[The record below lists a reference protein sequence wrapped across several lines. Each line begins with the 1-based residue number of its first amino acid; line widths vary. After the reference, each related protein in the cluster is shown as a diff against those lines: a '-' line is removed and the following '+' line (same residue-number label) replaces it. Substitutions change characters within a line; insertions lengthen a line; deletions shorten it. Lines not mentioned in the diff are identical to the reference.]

1 MTGNILDAPADEPH
15 FTITRGLQAPRALV
29 YKCYTEPK
37 HMVHFWGPRGS
48 SLAECKIDL
57 KVGGVWRVVWCF
69 PDGSGFGYSSVY
81 LEIVAPERLHYRD
94 APDDWTGGF
103 DGLPPHQLLTTISLA
118 ESEQKT
124 MVTITVRFP
133 SVAERDQAMEQGFTG
148 MVNMGND
155 RLAEY
160 LETLDQEA

>member
-1 MTGNILDAPADEPH
+1 MTDNILDAPVDEPH
-15 FTITRGLQAPRALV
+15 FTITRSLQAPRALV

-37 HMVHFWGPRGS
+37 HMMHFWGPRGS

-57 KVGGVWRVVWCF
+57 KVGGVWRVVWRF

-81 LEIVAPERLHYRD
+81 LEIVAPECLHYRD

-103 DGLPPHQLLTTISLA
+103 DGLPPLQLLTTISLA

-133 SVAERDQAMEQGFTG
+133 SVAER
-148 MVNMGND
+148 
-155 RLAEY
+155 
-160 LETLDQEA
+160 